1 MAFGDQIQAGLMN
14 PDFSAIERAGQAR
27 GMGMQAI
34 GQGIGSAL
42 ESFGEMKKKQS
53 EMEKTIKQ
61 SELYI
66 DAAMKLFPEMGES
79 LGQAK
84 MQIYDV
90 NAPLKDRFAVA
101 ESVQGLLNLSM
112 QRMQMDSQQ
121 MESLRKMQAD
131 EAERAAR
138 PLKIE
143 KVYDSEGNIR
153 QMVNQGGQLRPLEE
167 VIGGNVPQLPADM
180 QNEIDTTMPPLD
192 GMGGGVL
199 PGRPIEGQIEQ
210 LLGMT
215 PEGNVRLIAGGSEI
229 ETDKGTF
236 AQKLIGDMTQGG
248 EDPTQAAAQAA
259 QVLAALE
266 MDAQR
271 QQQPTPVLGIKPPDE
286 RKTPPV
292 VMTMEQVDEL
302 TSKGMRVEARP
313 RPDRK
318 FDVTSVTASMENKGI
333 TYTEP
338 YIDERGDLV
347 QRASNGQIKVM
358 RESAD
363 ERTLAVIQKAREA
376 YNSGDTN
383 QALDLLASV
392 RIKGAFGGYPTPDDL
407 AEYFGVVAP
416 QEVQPTAPTA
426 PALGETTADRLRRA
440 LEE

>member
-1 MAFGDQIQAGLMN
+1 MN

-138 PLKIE
+138 PLNIQD
-143 KVYDSEGNIR
+143 VYDSEGNVR

-180 QNEIDTTMPPLD
+180 QNEI
-192 GMGGGVL
+192 G
-199 PGRPIEGQIEQ
+199 
-210 LLGMT
+210 
-215 PEGNVRLIAGGSEI
+215 
-229 ETDKGTF
+229 
-236 AQKLIGDMTQGG
+236 
-248 EDPTQAAAQAA
+248 
-259 QVLAALE
+259 
-266 MDAQR
+266 
-271 QQQPTPVLGIKPPDE
+271 
-286 RKTPPV
+286 
-292 VMTMEQVDEL
+292 
-302 TSKGMRVEARP
+302 
-313 RPDRK
+313 
-318 FDVTSVTASMENKGI
+318 
-333 TYTEP
+333 
-338 YIDERGDLV
+338 
-347 QRASNGQIKVM
+347 RASC
-358 RESAD
+358 RE
-363 ERTLAVIQKAREA
+363 RV
-376 YNSGDTN
+376 
-383 QALDLLASV
+383 
-392 RIKGAFGGYPTPDDL
+392 
-407 AEYFGVVAP
+407 
-416 QEVQPTAPTA
+416 
-426 PALGETTADRLRRA
+426 
-440 LEE
+440 